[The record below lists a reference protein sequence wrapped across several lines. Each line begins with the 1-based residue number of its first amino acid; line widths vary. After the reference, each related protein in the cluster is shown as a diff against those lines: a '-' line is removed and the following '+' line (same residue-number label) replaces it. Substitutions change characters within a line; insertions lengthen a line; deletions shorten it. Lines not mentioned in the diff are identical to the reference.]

1 MDELLNR
8 QMPHSVEA
16 EQAVLGSMLIDSRCV
31 SDVIPELKPSDFYI
45 EANRDIYETIVS
57 MFTYSMIIDP
67 VTVIDRLK
75 INGIYTQNSSSYIV
89 ELMNITPT
97 AANVLEY
104 VGIVRDKSILRAIA
118 QAADEMNALVFGG
131 GGTVEEVLEVA
142 EKKIYAIRES
152 RSTGGLEP
160 ISKVM
165 QAAYANISEAA
176 KRESGIPGIPTG
188 LADLDRVILGLNPSD
203 LILVASRPG
212 MGKTSIAMN
221 MALHAAKITEGA
233 VAIFSLE
240 MSKEQLATRL
250 LSGESFV
257 DSKKLQT
264 GRLSTEEWKRLAMG
278 AASISKT
285 NILIDDNPM
294 LTVADMNA
302 QCRRVRGLKLI
313 VIDYLQ
319 LMTGAGGR
327 KNNANEN
334 RAQIVSEMS
343 RMLKIMAKELSVPVI
358 CLSQLNRASAD
369 RSNKRPVLSDL
380 RESGSIE
387 QDADIVLGL
396 YREGY
401 YDSETENLNAAE
413 CIVLKNRHGDTG
425 IVELM
430 WIPEYTT
437 YASVEK
443 RYSDD
448 DSY

>member
-1 MDELLNR
+1 MYR

-31 SDVIPELKPSDFYI
+31 SDVITQLKPVDFYI
-45 EANRDIYETIVS
+45 EANRDIYETIMS
-57 MFTYSMIIDP
+57 MFSYSMIIDP
-67 VTVIDRLK
+67 VTVIDRMK
-75 INGIYTQNSSSYIV
+75 INEIYTQNSSSYIV

-97 AANVLEY
+97 AANVMEY

-118 QAADEMNALVFGG
+118 QAADEMNAMVFNG
-131 GGTVEEVLEVA
+131 GGTVEEVLEAA

-165 QAAYANISEAA
+165 QIAYANISEAA

-188 LADLDRVILGLNPSD
+188 LVDLDRAIMGLNPSD
-203 LILVASRPG
+203 LILIASRPG

-221 MALHAAKITEGA
+221 MALHAAKSTKGA

-257 DSKKLQT
+257 DGKKLQT

-302 QCRRVRGLKLI
+302 QCRRVRDLNLV

-319 LMTGAGGR
+319 LMTGAGGKR
-327 KNNANEN
+327 TGGSEN
-334 RAQIVSEMS
+334 RTQIVSEMS
-343 RMLKIMAKELSVPVI
+343 RMLKIMAKELNVPVV

-401 YDSETENLNAAE
+401 YDNETENPNSAE

-425 IVELM
+425 SVELM

-448 DSY
+448 DAF